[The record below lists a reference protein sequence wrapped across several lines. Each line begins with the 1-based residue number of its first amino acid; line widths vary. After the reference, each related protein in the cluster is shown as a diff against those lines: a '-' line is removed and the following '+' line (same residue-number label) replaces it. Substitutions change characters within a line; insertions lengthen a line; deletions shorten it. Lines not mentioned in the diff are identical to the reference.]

1 MSTLPGSGVI
11 PANIPQTS
19 SSNSAGVSAANFQ
32 TISSVGTAARVV
44 VSNNAQL
51 TLNTSVGKLTLPTP
65 KIPLSLES
73 GKEISIKLNS
83 ETSPNL
89 LDISAKYLKQ
99 RIALTP
105 QQSQLVLQ
113 SITQNPAN
121 IASPVEIKASV
132 VAIQSGSIQ
141 IRVNDEVLNLAVKTP
156 QRYAVGQELKLKLS
170 SGTLGWEAKISAGAT
185 QESLRLPPE
194 DVVKVLGQQPANK
207 SIELS
212 RAGRQTIQP
221 VLNKLTES
229 QLPEQVPRIQLR
241 NQDNRLVVQLDFGN
255 KPIASVALEKA
266 QLNQVKQHLQASST
280 EFAAIDRAIVPRS
293 EPGKNEHE
301 KLATEKITLTTK
313 HSFKSTQEN
322 QPKDTNPLKTNIE
335 GRRTTDISG
344 SEKVT
349 PNKVDEGRIASN
361 LAMQKSHDITY
372 KLLNGAIKGG
382 TASEL
387 VKNIAETQKH
397 FNQLDVN
404 KVIPEIKI
412 SEQKLQQATKPAQEK
427 QVASEPQ
434 SPKLSNSA
442 QQILQTL
449 KSLQSSSMPNIQ
461 ELVIKNV
468 EKLLVTLSSK
478 AEPNPG
484 IKSELSTNQLHH
496 QAKDVLNA
504 LKGIS
509 EQVYRSSEAQWQKL
523 APALD
528 EILKNLNVNEELKG
542 FVKKQISLPNIEPGK
557 ASVSLPDAQSIR
569 QLLQS
574 PALPITPVSIISPP
588 SGGLVA
594 GLINLLQVSLASK
607 LNRSNNE
614 LTEKIANSISN
625 LVGGNS
631 KSAGTAKNA
640 TAGVKEF
647 SQIEQKHNLAKLL
660 GDIVNQHSK
669 QKLQNAE
676 RSLQGQEAFY
686 YVLPFRQSEQHSS
699 PELLITRDK
708 PEDKE
713 QQASSAENKAWLLT
727 MKLPVGDLG
736 ELLTKTKVTEEAI
749 KVDFYTSSESL
760 KNIVSEH
767 LPALKKRFDSLGL
780 TLEIGRCERGNIPEH
795 LAQNPYQIL
804 QTRA

>member
-1 MSTLPGSGVI
+1 MSTLSGSGVI

-32 TISSVGTAARVV
+32 TISSLGTAASVV

-51 TLNTSVGKLTLPTP
+51 TLNTSVGKLTLPAP

-83 ETSPNL
+83 ESSPNL

-121 IASPVEIKASV
+121 IATPVEIKASV
-132 VAIQSGSIQ
+132 VAIQSGNIQ

-156 QRYAVGQELKLKLS
+156 QRYAVGQELKLQLS
-170 SGTLGWEAKISAGAT
+170 SGTLGWEAKISAGTT

-194 DVVKVLGQQPANK
+194 DVVKVLRQQPANK

-212 RAGRQTIQP
+212 QAGRQTIQP

-255 KPIASVALEKA
+255 KPIASVPLEKA
-266 QLNQVKQHLQASST
+266 QLNQVKQHLQTSST
-280 EFAAIDRAIVPRS
+280 EFAAIDKATPTKGAIVS
-293 EPGKNEHE
+293 N
-301 KLATEKITLTTK
+301 
-313 HSFKSTQEN
+313 
-322 QPKDTNPLKTNIE
+322 DTNKL
-335 GRRTTDISG
+335 SA
-344 SEKVT
+344 EKA
-349 PNKVDEGRIASN
+349 NN
-361 LAMQKSHDITY
+361 ITY
-372 KLLNGAIKGG
+372 KVPHERHQQSVSPDLDK
-382 TASEL
+382 T
-387 VKNIAETQKH
+387 IAESQKQFTQL
-397 FNQLDVN
+397 NVN
-404 KVIPEIKI
+404 KTIPEIKI
-412 SEQKLQQATKPAQEK
+412 SEQKLQQATNPAPEK
-427 QVASEPQ
+427 QVTSEPQ

-484 IKSELSTNQLHH
+484 IKSELSTSQLHH

-504 LKGIS
+504 FKGIS
-509 EQVYRSSEAQWQKL
+509 EQVSRSSEAQWQKL

-528 EILKNLNVNEELKG
+528 EILKNLNVNDELKG

-588 SGGLVA
+588 SGGMVA

-625 LVGGNS
+625 LVRGNS
-631 KSAGTAKNA
+631 KSAGTAKN
-640 TAGVKEF
+640 TASGLKEF
-647 SQIEQKHNLAKLL
+647 SQIEQKHNLAKFL

-686 YVLPFRQSEQHSS
+686 YVLPFRQSEHHSS

-713 QQASSAENKAWLLT
+713 RQANSAENKAWLLT

-736 ELLTKTKVTEEAI
+736 ELLTKTKVNEEAI

-760 KNIVSEH
+760 KNIVLEH